1 MHNIIIEYQKIAN
14 LIDDYASN
22 QPSKFR
28 TRNWVEINDESRG
41 AYNVNSQIKF
51 KTTMLKSSLRDY
63 SDAYILVKG
72 TISVNNTVAQGAA
85 ANNINKKVIFK
96 NCAPFTNCISEVN
109 NTQID
114 NAKDIDIVMPMYNL
128 IEYSDNYAKTTGIL
142 WQYCKDI
149 PARDNNNNV
158 IAFDANNL
166 TDSFNFKVKITGQTG
181 DDGTKYVEIM
191 VPLKYLSNFWR
202 TLEMPLIN
210 CEVNLILTWST
221 TCVIISVIVA
231 NQAATFEIT
240 DTKLYLLV
248 VTLSTQENTKFFQL
262 LKSGFKRVINWNKYL
277 SKPELLPQNQNLNH
291 LVEPSFQGVNRLF
304 VLAFENDND
313 RTSDDEYYLPTVEI
327 KDYNIVIN
335 GENFFDQPIK
345 NNKVTYDNIRKI
357 ATGQGNDYTTG
368 CFLDYPYFANT
379 YKMIAV
385 DLSKQQALDADPR
398 AIQQIN
404 FTANLDRAGNTRVY
418 FIIEEAKET
427 ILDFS
432 QGTVKVL

>member
-1 MHNIIIEYQKIAN
+1 
-14 LIDDYASN
+14 
-22 QPSKFR
+22 
-28 TRNWVEINDESRG
+28 
-41 AYNVNSQIKF
+41 
-51 KTTMLKSSLRDY
+51 MLKSSLCDY
-63 SDAYILVKG
+63 SDAYILGKG
-72 TISVNNTVAQGAA
+72 TISVNNTAAQDAA
-85 ANNINKKVIFK
+85 ANNTNKKVIFK
-96 NCAPFTNCISEVN
+96 NCANCISEIN

-128 IEYSDNYAKTTGIL
+128 IEYSANYAKTTGSL

-149 PARDNNNNV
+149 PARNNNQIVNFTV
-158 IAFDANNL
+158 NNL
-166 TDSFNFKVKITGQTG
+166 TDSFNFKVKFTGQTG
-181 DDGTKYVEIM
+181 DDGTKDVEIM

-210 CEVNLILTWST
+210 CEVNLIFTWSSD
-221 TCVIISVIVA
+221 CVLIATNIQY
-231 NQAATFEIT
+231 QAATFEIT
-240 DTKLYLLV
+240 DTKLYVPV
-248 VTLSTQENTKFFQL
+248 VTLSTQENTKFFQQ

-277 SKPELLPQNQNLNH
+277 SKPELLAQNPNLNH

-304 VLAFENDND
+304 VLAFENDDD
-313 RTSDDEYYLPTVEI
+313 RTSDEQYYLAIVEI
-327 KDYNIVIN
+327 KDYNIMIN

-357 ATGQGNDYTTG
+357 ATGYGDDYTTG
-368 CFLDYPYFANT
+368 CLLDYPYFANT

-418 FIIEEAKET
+418 VILEEAKEA